1 MPIGAICTR
10 DVVCTGR
17 DTTVSAAA
25 QIMRERHV
33 GNLIVVD
40 EVKGA
45 RLPVGIV
52 TDRDIVLGVISL
64 KLDPDVFTVGKDPLH
79 GELITARDTQGI
91 FETIEQMRMQGVRR
105 MPIVNE
111 KGYLV
116 GIVSLDDLVR
126 LIASELNEIAN
137 LMRWE
142 QQREHL
148 LRT

>member
-25 QIMRERHV
+25 RIMRERHV

-52 TDRDIVLGVISL
+52 TDRDIVGAG
-64 KLDPDVFTVGKDPLH
+64 T
-79 GELITARDTQGI
+79 
-91 FETIEQMRMQGVRR
+91 
-105 MPIVNE
+105 
-111 KGYLV
+111 
-116 GIVSLDDLVR
+116 
-126 LIASELNEIAN
+126 
-137 LMRWE
+137 
-142 QQREHL
+142 
-148 LRT
+148 

>member
-10 DVVCTGR
+10 DVVCAGR

-25 QIMRERHV
+25 HIMRERHV

-40 EVKGA
+40 EVDGA

-64 KLDPDVFTVGKDPLH
+64 KLDPDIFTVGDLLH

-91 FETIEQMRMQGVRR
+91 FETIEQMRTQGVRR

>member
-64 KLDPDVFTVGKDPLH
+64 KLDPDVFTVGDLLH

-142 QQREHL
+142 QQREHH